1 MLLLLE
7 WPVTRTVT
15 IEQEEQVK
23 SREEIM
29 NMLEAFDLTGSLRDA
44 GELAGCSHHT
54 VAAYVARRDEGR
66 LGGVGPVRR
75 ERIIDPWLA
84 KIEEWVERSCG
95 KIRAD
100 RAFDKLTALGY
111 TGSERAVRRAVAE
124 VKANHRRG
132 RRRVYRPWIPEPG
145 MWAQWDWGAGPVIA
159 GRRTNLFCAWL
170 AWSRFRVV
178 IATWDRTLPTVIA
191 CVDRAMRAFGG
202 AATYWLTDNERT
214 VTIDHVAGIA
224 VRHPEMV
231 AVGGHYGITVATCV
245 PADPESKGGSE
256 ATVRIAKADL
266 VPTDANLRDDYAG
279 WAELAEA
286 CEAFT
291 AEVNARVHR
300 VTRRPPIEMLTEERH
315 RLHALPERPYT
326 AALGETRKV
335 SWSST
340 ISFGAVTYSVPH
352 TLADETVWVRVDGD
366 QVVVTH
372 CAPSGPVEVARHQRS
387 TPGHPMI
394 DDAHYPPRPAGPLGR
409 RPKPASAAE
418 AEFLAIGDG
427 ARTWLVEA
435 AAAGTSRMKV
445 KMAQAVT
452 LARLHGTER
461 LDWALGHA
469 AMFGRFADGD
479 LASILAADPPRQRR
493 RATTCTRCSP
503 APPLGAAS
511 AATDEPSTDRRGRRP
526 VAHPAPAPHAR
537 RCTGVVGHRQGS
549 AMGPSRSSQGVARR
563 RTRRPSSILCAGPA
577 QSGRVP
583 HRQDLRRLGNPYQPI
598 AQRLGY
604 RIFKVFNNQAFNRI
618 DDGETARDYLSGQAF
633 SK

>member
-1 MLLLLE
+1 M
-7 WPVTRTVT
+7 
-15 IEQEEQVK
+15 K

-29 NMLEAFDLTGSLRDA
+29 NMLEAFDLTESSRDA

-66 LGGVGPVRR
+66 LGGAGPVRR
-75 ERIIDPWLA
+75 ERIIDPWMA

-100 RAFDKLTALGY
+100 RCYAKLKALGFE
-111 TGSERAVRRAVAE
+111 GSDRTVRRAVAE
-124 VKANHRRG
+124 AKNSFAAG
-132 RRRVYRPWIPEPG
+132 RRRVYRPWIGEPG

-202 AATYWLTDNERT
+202 APTYWLTDNERT

-224 VRHPEMV
+224 VRHPEIV

-256 ATVRIAKADL
+256 ATVRVAKADL
-266 VPTDANLRDDYAG
+266 VPTDANLRDDYTS
-279 WAELAEA
+279 WAELVDA
-286 CEAFT
+286 CEAWM
-291 AEVNARVHR
+291 AEVNGREHR
-300 VTRRPPIEMLTEERH
+300 VTRRAPVEMLTEEQH

-372 CAPSGPVEVARHQRS
+372 CAPWGPIEVARHQRS

-394 DDAHYPPRPAGPLGR
+394 DDAHYPARPAGPLGR
-409 RPKPASAAE
+409 RPKPTSAAE

-435 AAAGTSRMKV
+435 AAAGTSRVKV

-452 LARLHGTER
+452 LARLHGAER
-461 LDWALGHA
+461 LDGALGAA

-479 LASILAADPPRQRR
+479 LASILAADPPGQRR
-493 RATTCTRCSP
+493 RADDVHSLQPGT
-503 APPLGAAS
+503 AAW
-511 AATDEPSTDRRGRRP
+511 G
-526 VAHPAPAPHAR
+526 
-537 RCTGVVGHRQGS
+537 
-549 AMGPSRSSQGVARR
+549 
-563 RTRRPSSILCAGPA
+563 
-577 QSGRVP
+577 
-583 HRQDLRRLGNPYQPI
+583 RLGGD
-598 AQRLGY
+598 R
-604 RIFKVFNNQAFNRI
+604 
-618 DDGETARDYLSGQAF
+618 
-633 SK
+633 